1 MLSTAGKMHLL
12 LIATVLGVGLYMY
25 LLYKELHVF
34 ERDIADLRIKVQ
46 SILAQLPNQSRIE
59 VVESEPVGVSAAA
72 TATTVQVGVPDVS
85 ANQVEE
91 QVEKTIDVTSDE
103 SESVT
108 SNEIKD
114 ILTNIQDVVNE
125 EISDDDFVDLTQV
138 PLQEQEKEK
147 SNAAKKPRAKAKTS
161 DAPHVDL
168 CLLSEDEIRKISYD
182 NLRSLLRVHGVS
194 NPKGTKEDLVNAAIA
209 LKNTPGKVLSVD

>member
-59 VVESEPVGVSAAA
+59 VVDSQPACIQVPQVE
-72 TATTVQVGVPDVS
+72 TVVPSSQVVEKVVE
-85 ANQVEE
+85 NQVE
-91 QVEKTIDVTSDE
+91 KNMDVTSDDD

-114 ILTNIQDVVNE
+114 ILTNIQDVVNDE
-125 EISDDDFVDLTQV
+125 VDDDDYVDLTQV
-138 PLQEQEKEK
+138 TLQEQEKSK
-147 SNAAKKPRAKAKTS
+147 TTRKPRAKSKTS
-161 DAPHVDL
+161 DAQHVDL

-182 NLRSLLRVHGVS
+182 NLRSLLRVHGVT
-194 NPKGTKEDLVNAAIA
+194 NPKGTKDDLVSAAIA
-209 LKNTPGKVLSVD
+209 LKNTPGKVLAVD